1 LTEEIKAAWTQQL
14 QDYEIAPPIEQLGR
28 KIYAVDEEEAG
39 QQELLRFHG
48 RSAKGAVLNSR
59 LLGAGWYQAPV
70 EDAGRF
76 YAYYREDAEA
86 GLAARVDFSG
96 NYVSG
101 GNEETAVYGVRF
113 YRIGA
118 DHPEIDMRSAVDEEK
133 ACLLKDVPARYFSE
147 VVWQLSRAIL

>member
-1 LTEEIKAAWTQQL
+1 MRSCDKALCHT
-14 QDYEIAPPIEQLGR
+14 
-28 KIYAVDEEEAG
+28 
-39 QQELLRFHG
+39 
-48 RSAKGAVLNSR
+48 GA
-59 LLGAGWYQAPV
+59 WYQPAPV

-96 NYVSG
+96 NYVNG
-101 GNEETAVYGVRF
+101 GNEETTVYGVRF

-118 DHPEIDMRSAVDEEK
+118 DCPEINIRGAVDEEK

-147 VVWQLSRAIL
+147 VVWQLSKAIL